1 MGRTQPSLT
10 VAVEGELAKLER
22 VSSRLRVPWVRSRL
36 EGVRPV
42 IRQVEEA
49 FEDELADPLEVL
61 LLAILA
67 TCGGGNDSG

>member
-10 VAVEGELAKLER
+10 VAVEGELAKLRR
-22 VSSRLRVPWVRSRL
+22 VASRLRVRGLRERL
-36 EGVRPV
+36 DAVMPV

-61 LLAILA
+61 LLALLL
-67 TCGGGNDSG
+67 TCGDPSDSS

>member
-22 VSSRLRVPWVRSRL
+22 VSSRLRDPRLRERL
-36 EGVRPV
+36 ERARPA

-49 FEDELADPLEVL
+49 FEEELADPLEVL
-61 LLAILA
+61 LLALLA
-67 TCGGGNDSG
+67 ACGGRDDSR